1 VVQRE
6 SEARA
11 SLRPRRCVL
20 VAASSSLR
28 ARRCVLVAT
37 SSSLRA
43 RRYILVAACSS
54 LRARRCVLVATSSAV
69 CQRGRGAL
77 QFRFHRAATSTTR
90 ARRQTRRAKNE
101 AVVVDANILQAPR
114 EAQLSTLCQGCGF
127 CCDGTLF
134 THVALEQAEA
144 RRLEGSPTQV
154 AFRPRGGGAGAALV
168 QHCGALEGCRCAVY
182 AERPR
187 GCRLF
192 TCLLGRALLEGE
204 VGLEEAQRQVEDTRA
219 RREALARLLPA
230 RPQLAPVLAE
240 ARRRAA
246 TTSGPLT
253 LSRQAREALSSLERH
268 LAFHF
273 HRP

>member
-1 VVQRE
+1 
-6 SEARA
+6 
-11 SLRPRRCVL
+11 
-20 VAASSSLR
+20 
-28 ARRCVLVAT
+28 
-37 SSSLRA
+37 
-43 RRYILVAACSS
+43 
-54 LRARRCVLVATSSAV
+54 
-69 CQRGRGAL
+69 
-77 QFRFHRAATSTTR
+77 
-90 ARRQTRRAKNE
+90 
-101 AVVVDANILQAPR
+101 VDANTLQAPR

-144 RRLEGSPTQV
+144 RRLEGGPARLVLRT
-154 AFRPRGGGAGAALV
+154 GGRGAGAALV

-182 AERPR
+182 PLRPR

-192 TCLLGRALLEGE
+192 TCLLGRALLDGE

-219 RREALARLLPA
+219 RREALGRLLPA
-230 RPQLAPVLAE
+230 RPPLTPVLAE

-246 TTSGPLT
+246 VTAGPLA
-253 LSRQAREALSSLERH
+253 LSPAAREALAALERH